1 MTPIAAAPPFS
12 ASMNWPIVYPEILL
26 LVMAC
31 VVTLVDLWVQDEKR
45 RVTFW
50 LTQGTLAVVALMHL
64 AAFDD
69 GMIEYGMQAMVVADP
84 LGHLLAFFAAV
95 AMVVSVAYAQPYL
108 ASRDMLKGEFFT
120 LSLFVYLG
128 ISVMVSANNFLVV
141 YLGLELMSL
150 SLYALTALRR
160 DHAIATE
167 AAMKYFVLGALASGF
182 LLYGLSMMYG
192 ATGSLDLGE
201 VFKTIGTGRINKDVL
216 AFGVVFVVAGLAFK
230 LGAVPF
236 HMWVP
241 DVYQGAP
248 TAVTLLIGGA
258 PKLAAFAITIRLL
271 VEGMQGLAPDWQQ
284 MFIVLAVG
292 SLVVGNFAAIAQS
305 NLKRMLAY
313 STIAQMG
320 FVLLGMSAGIDALA
334 AGNAYSSALFY
345 VVTYVLTTL
354 GTFGLILYLSQQG
367 FESEDIDDLRGLA
380 RRSPWVA
387 GVMAVFMFSLAGIPP
402 MVGFYA
408 KLAVLQAMVSTNQS
422 AYVWLAVVA
431 VLMSLVGAYY
441 YLRIVKLMYFDE
453 PVRHEPIV
461 QSSGV
466 SALLAVNGAA
476 VLVFGLLPGG
486 LMDMCRDAIVKA
498 LSG

>member
-1 MTPIAAAPPFS
+1 MNQSPMNA
-12 ASMNWPIVYPEILL
+12 MNWLVIYPEAVLL
-26 LVMAC
+26 AMAC
-31 VVTLVDLWVQDEKR
+31 VITLVDLWVRDPQR

-50 LTQGTLAVVALMHL
+50 LTQATLAAVGLMHL
-64 AAFDD
+64 SYFDS
-69 GMIEYGMQAMVVADP
+69 GLTMYGMQAMVVTDP
-84 LGHLLAFFAAV
+84 MGHLLAFFAAV
-95 AMVVSVAYAQPYL
+95 AMMVSVAYAQTYL

-150 SLYALTALRR
+150 SLYALTAMRR
-160 DHAIATE
+160 DHAVATE

-182 LLYGLSMMYG
+182 LLYGMSMMYG

-201 VFKTIGTGRINKDVL
+201 VFKAIGTGRINKEVL
-216 AFGVVFVVAGLAFK
+216 TFGVVFIVAGLAFK
-230 LGAVPF
+230 LGVVPF

-271 VEGMQGLAPDWQQ
+271 VEGMSGLAVDWQQ
-284 MFIVLAVG
+284 MLIVLAVG
-292 SLVVGNFAAIAQS
+292 SLLVGNLAAIAQT

-320 FVLLGMSAGIDALA
+320 FVLLGMSVGVVNGNTLS
-334 AGNAYSSALFY
+334 AGNAYSSAMFY

-354 GTFGLILYLSQQG
+354 GTFGLILYLSTQG
-367 FESEDIDDLRGLA
+367 FESEEITDLAGLA
-380 RRSPWVA
+380 QRSPWLA
-387 GVMAVFMFSLAGIPP
+387 GVMTVFMFSLAGVPP
-402 MVGFYA
+402 LVGFYA
-408 KLAVLQAMVSTNQS
+408 KLSILQALVSTNIG
-422 AYVWLAVVA
+422 AHLWLAVFA
-431 VLMSLVGAYY
+431 VMMSLVGAYY
-441 YLRIVKLMYFDE
+441 YLRIVKVMYFDAATRTDRLE
-453 PVRHEPIV
+453 RS
-461 QSSGV
+461 QGV
-466 SALLAVNGAA
+466 SALLALNGAA

-486 LMDMCRDAIVKA
+486 LMNLCRDAIIKA
-498 LSG
+498 LAS